1 MRYRLIGALCLGALG
16 ACGDPV
22 GPEGAG
28 FEFSSQR
35 VFGVG
40 LFPPT
45 IETGEGFFE
54 VAGLFEAPQAR
65 YRLTGTLV
73 VSQPN
78 RIQVVVLGEPEFQ
91 SLVVRSLHLF
101 RGRVSRLPRGNYDF
115 QLAHVVVN
123 GDRRDST
130 VVYTAIVGVP

>member
-1 MRYRLIGALCLGALG
+1 MTWRRGVVLGVLALSG
-16 ACGDPV
+16 CGDPT

-40 LFPPT
+40 LFPPS
-45 IETGEGFFE
+45 IEIGQGFFE

-65 YRLTGTLV
+65 YRIVGSLV
-73 VSQPN
+73 VTQPN
-78 RIQVVVLGEPEFQ
+78 RIQMVVVGEPEFQ

-130 VVYTAIVGVP
+130 VVYTSIVGVR